1 MSRSESSLPL
11 AISPGEPAGIGPD
24 ICIAAEN
31 ALGPLPRRIY
41 FTDPDLIQERSR
53 LLESDMP
60 VAIMSKSTAYSPD
73 AMNIQPVS
81 LSYTPVPG
89 RVDARAGPFL
99 LQALRQSVAAC
110 QTGTCRGLIT
120 GPINKAVINQAGIAF
135 TGHTQWLAQ
144 ETGTNKVVMML
155 ASDSLRVALVTTH
168 LPLAEVPSAITFK
181 NITETITLLSRSLQK
196 HFGIQQPTLLVCG
209 LNPHAGEQGYLG
221 TEEIEVIQ
229 PALAHLRIKGHNLI
243 GPLPADTAFTQK
255 QLSNADAVV
264 AMYHDQG
271 LPVLKHRSFGSAVNI
286 TLGLP
291 IIRTSVDHGTALDLA
306 GTGEAD
312 YGSLLAAISMADR
325 MSESANTN
333 QA

>member
-1 MSRSESSLPL
+1 
-11 AISPGEPAGIGPD
+11 
-24 ICIAAEN
+24 
-31 ALGPLPRRIY
+31 
-41 FTDPDLIQERSR
+41 
-53 LLESDMP
+53 MP
-60 VAIMSKSTAYSPD
+60 VVVLSKSTVYNPD

-110 QTGTCRGLIT
+110 QTGTCRGLVT

-181 NITETITLLSRSLQK
+181 NITETITLLSRSLQE
-196 HFGIQQPTLLVCG
+196 HFGIKQPTLLVCG

-243 GPLPADTAFTQK
+243 GPLPADTAFTPK
-255 QLSNADAVV
+255 QLANADAVV

-271 LPVLKHRSFGSAVNI
+271 LPVLKHLSFGSAVNI